1 MDKEGYLEDDESFC
15 IFQKDIAAGDAKRV
29 HVSRL
34 PLLDPLLHF
43 LCTKLCDRPKTY
55 KYSTKKDFPS
65 LTLNFLEE
73 IAALLN
79 KELCSHF

>member
-1 MDKEGYLEDDESFC
+1 MMNPSVYSRK
-15 IFQKDIAAGDAKRV
+15 IAAGDAKRV

-55 KYSTKKDFPS
+55 KYSTKKDFTS

-79 KELCSHF
+79 KELYSHF